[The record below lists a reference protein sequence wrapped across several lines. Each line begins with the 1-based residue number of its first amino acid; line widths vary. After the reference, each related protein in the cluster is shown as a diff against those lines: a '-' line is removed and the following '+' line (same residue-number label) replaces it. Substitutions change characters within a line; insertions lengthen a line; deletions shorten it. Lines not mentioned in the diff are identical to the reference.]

1 MVKPFSFII
10 ALSLFCFVACTN
22 IETPRKKNATPPSI
36 FFDYKIRAQENDS
49 NVSVYLLYRING
61 PGGNTIKLSDPANVQ
76 LDGDTIAVDSA
87 KLTGA
92 FYDVEK
98 PAQSFQGRHTI
109 VFTDFDSKQHSV
121 EFVYKPFTLKTKIPS
136 TIKRGDLTFDFA
148 GLANEDYVRVIL
160 ADTSFMSP
168 DLHEIDTIMNNRLVI
183 PENKLKN
190 LVNGPVVLLL
200 SKEIERPVHSD
211 ARTHG
216 RIMISY
222 GMQREFE
229 LAPSRPSP
237 KGEATSTQN
246 LSN

>member
-1 MVKPFSFII
+1 MFVPGNTIRTMAKPFSFII
-10 ALSLFCFVACTN
+10 ALSLFCFVACTSN
-22 IETPRKKNATPPSI
+22 ETPQKKNVSLSSI

-92 FYDVEK
+92 FYDVEE
-98 PAQSFQGRHTI
+98 PAKSFEGRHTI

-121 EFVYKPFTLKTKIPS
+121 EFVYKPFTLKTKIPAI
-136 TIKRGDLTFDFA
+136 IKRSDLTLDFA

-200 SKEIERPVHSD
+200 SKEIERPIQSD

-216 RIMISY
+216 RIFISY

-229 LAPSRPSP
+229 LRAP
-237 KGEATSTQN
+237 
-246 LSN
+246 